1 MEKEMNKLEKL
12 LDIIEE
18 IEALKLRNVDLS
30 DEIIDA
36 INHYIEYTLQEL
48 TLYNLM
54 IMRYKTN
61 SMLLL
66 LKIEEE
72 LRRRF
77 DNAS

>member
-1 MEKEMNKLEKL
+1 MEKELNNLEKL

-18 IEALKLRNVDLS
+18 IEALKLRNDDLS
-30 DEIIDA
+30 DEIIES

-48 TLYNLM
+48 SLYNLM

-61 SMLLL
+61 SMILL

-77 DNAS
+77 DNAT